1 VRFFNINKG
10 EIMSNKKHWLAV
22 AALACSVAAPSMAAV
37 GLSPVIGVAYTAGG
51 KTLVGIEYSNGS
63 VDRVKSG
70 GQMDVFAG
78 VEYRET
84 ADAPLTLQATVGYHF
99 DRTSADNGSVTFSR
113 VPFEVLG
120 FWNVD
125 PQFRVG
131 VGLRK
136 ATNAKFRTTGQ
147 ATYFLPDFNMRS
159 TVGFVVQAD
168 YFFAPQASV
177 YFRLVGERYKSSELV
192 GGSVSGNHFGVG
204 LAYHF

>member
-51 KTLVGIEYSNGS
+51 KTLATVIYDDGS
-63 VDRVKSG
+63 KNRIKAG
-70 GQMDVFAG
+70 GQVGLFAG

-84 ADAPLTLQATVGYHF
+84 ADAPLTLQATLGYHF
-99 DRTSADNGSVTFSR
+99 DRISAANGSVTFSR
-113 VPFEVLG
+113 LPLEFLG

-125 PQFRVG
+125 PQFRIG
-131 VGLRK
+131 AGLRK
-136 ATNAKFRTTGQ
+136 ATSGKVRTSGQ
-147 ATYFLPDFNMRS
+147 ASNEIPDYNVRS
-159 TVGFVVQAD
+159 SVGFVVQAE
-168 YFFAPQASV
+168 YFLAPQASV
-177 YFRLVGERYKSSELV
+177 YFRLVSERYKSSLAP
-192 GGSVSGNHFGVG
+192 GGAVSGNHAGLG